1 VTNIKLT
8 LKIHLLKHHVSM
20 LRSIE
25 IFNRNDHKYGLEIL
39 RDKAWRRYV
48 IDKEDRLWQGS
59 PIRPKVTRIS
69 ITCQY
74 RWVKGVN

>member
-25 IFNRNDHKYGLEIL
+25 IFDRNDHKYEIL
-39 RDKAWRRYV
+39 RDKALKKICNR
-48 IDKEDRLWQGS
+48 
-59 PIRPKVTRIS
+59 
-69 ITCQY
+69 
-74 RWVKGVN
+74 